1 MADQSIPNT
10 RPDPHSYFRTDQPR
24 LQHVD
29 WSAVVDFGSRTLECS
44 ALLRFDRSGVV
55 DLDTR
60 DLTLLAVTTMLGVPL
75 EYELAPAEPVIGSR
89 LRVTMPEGTDTMR
102 ISYITSPNAS
112 ALQWLTPEQ
121 TQGKRHP
128 FLFSQGECIHTRS
141 FLPCQDSPG
150 VRFTYEAE
158 IKVPAPLRGLMAA
171 GHVAREP
178 HVPSGL
184 WIERWRM
191 DHPIPAYL
199 IALAVGELESR
210 DITPRSRVWAEPEVV
225 EMAASD
231 FRDVGAMME
240 VAERLYGPYDWERFD
255 MLVLPPS
262 FPYGG
267 MENPRL
273 TFLTPAIVTG
283 DRSMVS
289 VVGHELAH
297 SWTGNLVTNATWRD
311 FWLNEGWTT
320 YVQWRIREALV
331 GKDETALE
339 MEILQRKF
347 QRDLEAFAQ
356 KDQPERTALGTF
368 LPGTVDPDDTF
379 SRVPYFKGALF
390 FVALERAVGRER
402 FDAFVRKYIARFRF
416 KSLTTPELLDFI
428 ASELPGALESVQAWR
443 WVYEPWLPDAVPAIE
458 SPLIEAVSQ
467 CASAGELPTQDDG
480 QRWSDPQWILYLE
493 LLPRGRSKAAFAAA
507 LDGRFGL
514 SDRANTEVRWSYLLF
529 AVETDY
535 MVDAVREKVERF
547 LASQGRVKYLR
558 PLYRAMAKIPNG
570 PAWARE
576 VFDRC
581 KPGYHPIAVSVI
593 GKILAEEPKAAS

>member
-24 LQHVD
+24 LTHLD
-29 WSAVVDFGSRTLECS
+29 WTAVVDFASRTLECS
-44 ALLRFDRSGVV
+44 ALLKFDRSGVV

-60 DLTLLAVTTMLGVPL
+60 DLTLLAVTTPLGVPL
-75 EYELAPAEPVIGSR
+75 DHEFAPAEPVIGSR
-89 LRVTMPEGTDTMR
+89 LRVTMPDGTDTMR
-102 ISYITSPNAS
+102 ISYVTSPNAS
-112 ALQWLTPEQ
+112 ALQWLDAQQ
-121 TQGKRHP
+121 TAGKRHP

-150 VRFTYEAE
+150 VRFTYTASLS
-158 IKVPAPLRGLMAA
+158 VPLELRGLMAA
-171 GHVAREP
+171 ARVDRIEA
-178 HVPSGL
+178 HETA
-184 WIERWRM
+184 IERWAM
-191 DHPIPAYL
+191 LEPIPAYL

-210 DITPRSRVWAEPEVV
+210 DLSPRSRVWAEPEVV
-225 EMAASD
+225 EMAAAD
-231 FRDVGAMME
+231 FRDVGAMMD
-240 VAERLYGPYDWERFD
+240 VAESLYGPYDWERFD

-273 TFLTPAIVTG
+273 TFLTPGIVTG

-339 MEILQRKF
+339 MAILQREF
-347 QRDLEAFAQ
+347 QRDIEAFAE
-356 KDQPERTALGTF
+356 KGTPERTALGTF

-390 FVALERAVGRER
+390 FVALEQMVGRER
-402 FDAFVRKYIARFRF
+402 FDAFIRVYIERFRF
-416 KSLTTPELLDFI
+416 KSITTPELLDFI
-428 ASELPGALESVQAWR
+428 ADRLPGMLEQVQAWR
-443 WVYEPWLPDAVPAIE
+443 WVYEPWLPDTVPLVE
-458 SPLIEAVSQ
+458 SPLIAEVSQ
-467 CASAGELPTQDDG
+467 YASVGEVLPLEEGTK
-480 QRWSDPQWILYLE
+480 WSDPQWILYLD
-493 LLPRGRSKAAFAAA
+493 LLPRARCTRETAAT
-507 LDGRFGL
+507 LDGHFHL
-514 SDRANTEVRWSYLLF
+514 SERANTEVRWSYLLL
-529 AVETDY
+529 AIETGHTT
-535 MVDAVREKVERF
+535 DAVREKVERF

-558 PLYRAMAKIPNG
+558 PLYRAMAKTPEG
-570 PAWARE
+570 LAWARA
-576 VFDRC
+576 VFDRV
-581 KPGYHPIAVSVI
+581 KTGYHPIARSVI
-593 GKILAEEPKAAS
+593 AKLLAEEPRATS